1 MHEVTDVC
9 DVFPIGLMLQEKLV
23 DVNRW
28 RCEIFDITDLA
39 LFSVCRELCTQE
51 LLITS
56 RFLLI
61 CLFN

>member
-1 MHEVTDVC
+1 
-9 DVFPIGLMLQEKLV
+9 LEKLV

-28 RCEIFDITDLA
+28 REIFGIIGLA

-56 RFLLI
+56 RFLII
-61 CLFN
+61 CFFNEVGMGLAAHVSVNGL